1 MRKGS
6 VEEFPMR
13 DQYTVSGLVVGGIC
27 WECECRV
34 VEIGGEDRLTLAWCD
49 CRLPEDH
56 DEMEVLS

>member
-49 CRLPEDH
+49 CSLPEDH
-56 DEMEVLS
+56 FEMAVLS